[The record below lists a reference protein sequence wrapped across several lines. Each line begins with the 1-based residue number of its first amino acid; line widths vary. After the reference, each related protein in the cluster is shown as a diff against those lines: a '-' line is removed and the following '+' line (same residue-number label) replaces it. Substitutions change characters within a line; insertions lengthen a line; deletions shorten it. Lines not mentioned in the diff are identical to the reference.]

1 MSPSLI
7 GAAGVAVLFTL
18 LLLRVPVWISL
29 VLVGFFGNVLVNGW
43 AAAFALAGTAPFDV
57 ASSYTLSVVPLFIL
71 MGEVASESRLSG
83 ELFKAARV
91 ILSGFRGGLAVATL
105 VASALFGAVSGS
117 SLANAAT
124 MTRMALPELRK
135 AGYDDGLATGCI
147 AAGGS
152 TDILI
157 PPSIIL
163 VIYAAIA
170 ELSVP
175 KLLAAGLM
183 PGLVLTLLYIM
194 VALGVVALRP
204 HYAPGR
210 ESFSLRQ
217 RFAALREPWQ
227 FVALFVVT
235 IGGIYAGI
243 FSPTEAASIGAFGA
257 ILLGVLGR
265 RMSWRD
271 LVRAIESTVIVSGV
285 LFVIVIGANL
295 FSFFIVQTHL
305 PDLLLDGARAFNLSG
320 LQVMILIILGYIV
333 MGCFLE
339 GIGMVLITVPVF
351 QPIIM
356 KYGYDPIW
364 FAIIVVIMVEVGL
377 IHPPVG
383 MNLFVIQAQAPDVR
397 ITAIYRGIIP
407 FLVAPLVLIVLLFI
421 FPGSRCGCRRSFTA
435 SVAIRKFARVLS
447 LLLSELPNQSDTS
460 NIVRF

>member
-1 MSPSLI
+1 MSASAI
-7 GAAGVAVLFTL
+7 GATGVVVLFVL
-18 LLLRVPVWISL
+18 LILRVPVWISL
-29 VLVGFFGNVLVNGW
+29 ILVGFFGNVIVLGW
-43 AAAFALAGTAPFDV
+43 QGAFALAGTAPFDV
-57 ASSYTLSVVPLFIL
+57 ASAYTLSVVPLFIL

-83 ELFKAARV
+83 ELFNAARV

-105 VASALFGAVSGS
+105 AASALFGAVSGS

-175 KLLAAGLM
+175 KLLAAGLI
-183 PGLVLTLLYIM
+183 PGLVLTGLYM
-194 VALGVVALRP
+194 AVALVVVYFRP
-204 HYAPGR
+204 QYAPDR
-210 ESFSLRQ
+210 ESYSAWEKFL
-217 RFAALREPWQ
+217 ALREPWQ
-227 FVALFVVT
+227 FLALFIVT

-257 ILLGVLGR
+257 ILLGIAGR
-265 RMSWRD
+265 RMSLRD
-271 LVRAIESTVIVSGV
+271 LLRAIENSVVVSGV
-285 LFVIVIGANL
+285 LFVIVMGANL

-305 PDLLLDGARAFNLSG
+305 PELLLSGARAVNFSG
-320 LQVMILIILGYIV
+320 LMVMVLIIIGYIV

-351 QPIIM
+351 QPIIVQF
-356 KYGYDPIW
+356 GYDPIW

-397 ITAIYRGIIP
+397 ITSIYRGIVP
-407 FLVAPLVLIVLLFI
+407 FLLAPLLLIILLFL
-421 FPGSRCGCRRSFTA
+421 FPGLA
-435 SVAIRKFARVLS
+435 LW
-447 LLLSELPNQSDTS
+447 LPKALYG
-460 NIVRF
+460 

>member
-1 MSPSLI
+1 MSPSAI
-7 GAAGVAVLFTL
+7 GACGVLILFAL
-18 LLLRVPVWISL
+18 LLLRVPIWISL
-29 VLVGFFGNVLVNGW
+29 VLVGFFGNAAVLGW
-43 AAAFALAGTAPFDV
+43 QGAFALAGTAPFDV

-83 ELFKAARV
+83 ELFRAAK
-91 ILSGFRGGLAVATL
+91 IMLSGFRGGMAVATL

-117 SLANAAT
+117 SLANSAT

-135 AGYDDGLATGCI
+135 AGYDDGLSTGCI

-175 KLLAAGLM
+175 KLLAAGLI
-183 PGLVLTLLYIM
+183 PGLVLTVLYIA
-194 VALGVVALRP
+194 VAMTVVYLRP
-204 HYAPGR
+204 HYAPDR
-210 ESFSLRQ
+210 ESFSLRE
-217 RFAALREPWQ
+217 RIAALREPWQ
-227 FVALFVVT
+227 FLALFLIT

-243 FSPTEAASIGAFGA
+243 FSPTEAASVGALGA
-257 ILLGVLGR
+257 ILIGMLGR
-265 RMSWRD
+265 RLSVKD
-271 LVRAIESTVIVSGV
+271 LLLAIENSVVVSGL

-305 PDLLLDGARAFNLSG
+305 PDLLLGFARAWALSG
-320 LQVMILIILGYIV
+320 LTVMILIIFGYIV

-351 QPIIM
+351 QPIIV
-356 KYGYDPIW
+356 KFGYDPIW
-364 FAIIVVIMVEVGL
+364 FAIVVVIMVEVGL

-383 MNLFVIQAQAPDVR
+383 MNLFVIQAQAPDVK
-397 ITAIYRGIIP
+397 ITSIYRGIIP
-407 FLVAPLVLIVLLFI
+407 FLVAPFLLIVLLFV
-421 FPGSRCGCRRSFTA
+421 FPGLA
-435 SVAIRKFARVLS
+435 LW
-447 LLLSELPNQSDTS
+447 LPAL
-460 NIVRF
+460 FYGK

>member
-1 MSPSLI
+1 MSAQTI
-7 GAAGVAVLFTL
+7 GLCGVAVLFTL
-18 LLLRVPVWISL
+18 LLLRVPVWIAL
-29 VLVGFFGNVLVNGW
+29 ILVGFFGNVIVNGW
-43 AAAFALAGTAPFDV
+43 PAAFALAGTAPFDV

-71 MGEVASESRLSG
+71 MGEVASGSRLSG
-83 ELFKAARV
+83 ELFNAARV

-105 VASALFGAVSGS
+105 VASAMFGAVSGS

-175 KLLAAGLM
+175 KLLAAGLI
-183 PGLVLTLLYIM
+183 PGLVLTLLYIGC
-194 VALGVVALRP
+194 ALAVVYFRP
-204 HYAPGR
+204 HYAPDR
-210 ESFSLRQ
+210 DSFSLRE
-217 RFAALREPWQ
+217 RIVALREPWQ
-227 FVALFVVT
+227 FIVLFIVT

-243 FSPTEAASIGAFGA
+243 FSPTEAASVGAFGA
-257 ILLGVLGR
+257 IAIGILGR

-271 LVRAIESTVIVSGV
+271 VLRAIENTVIVSGV
-285 LFVIVIGANL
+285 LFVIVFGANL
-295 FSFFIVQTHL
+295 FSFFMVQTHL
-305 PDLLLDGARAFNLSG
+305 PDLLLQNARDWGLTG
-320 LQVMILIILGYIV
+320 LQVMLLIIAGYIV

-339 GIGMVLITVPVF
+339 AIGMVLITVPVF

-356 KYGYDPIW
+356 KFGYDPIW
-364 FAIIVVIMVEVGL
+364 FAIIVVIMVEIGL

-397 ITAIYRGIIP
+397 ITSIYRGIIP
-407 FLVAPLVLIVLLFI
+407 FLAAPLILIVLLFL
-421 FPGSRCGCRRSFTA
+421 FPGLA
-435 SVAIRKFARVLS
+435 LW
-447 LLLSELPNQSDTS
+447 LPKALYG
-460 NIVRF
+460 

>member
-1 MSPSLI
+1 MSASAI
-7 GAAGVAVLFTL
+7 GACGVAVLFAL

-29 VLVGFFGNVLVNGW
+29 ILVGFFGNVLVNGW

-71 MGEVASESRLSG
+71 MGEVASGSRLSG
-83 ELFKAARV
+83 ELFNAARV

-105 VASALFGAVSGS
+105 AASALFGAVSGS

-175 KLLAAGLM
+175 KLLAAGLI
-183 PGLVLTLLYIM
+183 PGLVLTLLYIG
-194 VALGVVALRP
+194 VALTVVWMRP
-204 HYAPGR
+204 HYAPDR
-210 ESFSLRQ
+210 DSFSWRE
-217 RFAALREPWQ
+217 RIAALREPWQ
-227 FVALFVVT
+227 FIVLFVVT
-235 IGGIYAGI
+235 IGGIYAGV

-257 ILLGVLGR
+257 ILLGLLGR
-265 RMSWRD
+265 RMSLRD
-271 LVRAIESTVIVSGV
+271 VLRAIENTVIVSGV
-285 LFVIVIGANL
+285 LFVIVFGANL

-305 PDLLLDGARAFNLSG
+305 PDLLLETAKAYNLSG

-339 GIGMVLITVPVF
+339 AIGMVLITVPVF

-356 KYGYDPIW
+356 KFGYDPIW
-364 FAIIVVIMVEVGL
+364 FAIIVVIMVEIGL

-397 ITAIYRGIIP
+397 IAAIYRGIIP
-407 FLVAPLVLIVLLFI
+407 FLVAPLILIVLLFF
-421 FPGSRCGCRRSFTA
+421 FPA
-435 SVAIRKFARVLS
+435 MALW
-447 LLLSELPNQSDTS
+447 LPKL
-460 NIVRF
+460 FYG

>member
-1 MSPSLI
+1 MSASTL
-7 GAAGVAVLFTL
+7 GAAGVLALFVML
-18 LLLRVPVWISL
+18 VARVPVWIAL
-29 VLVGFFGNVLVNGW
+29 ALVGCVGNTVLSGIKPTL
-43 AAAFALAGTAPFDV
+43 ALAGTVPFDV
-57 ASSYTLSVVPLFIL
+57 GSSYSLSVVPLFVL

-83 ELFKAARV
+83 ELFKGARI

-105 VASALFGAVSGS
+105 AASALFGAVSGS

-135 AGYDDGLATGCI
+135 AGYDDGFATGCI

-170 ELSVP
+170 ELSLP
-175 KLLAAGLM
+175 KLLAAGLV
-183 PGLVLTLLYIM
+183 PGLVLTALYM
-194 VALGVVALRP
+194 AVALIIAHLKP
-204 HYAPGR
+204 HYAPDA
-210 ESFSLRQ
+210 ENYSLRE
-217 RFAALREPWQ
+217 RIMAMREPWQ
-227 FVALFVVT
+227 FIALFIIT
-235 IGGIYAGI
+235 IGGIYAGV

-257 ILLGVLGR
+257 IVLGVIARRLGVK
-265 RMSWRD
+265 D
-271 LVRAIESTVIVSGV
+271 ILRAIENSVIVSGV
-285 LFVIVIGANL
+285 LLVIVMGANL

-305 PDLLLDGARAFNLSG
+305 PELLLSGARAANFSG
-320 LQVMILIILGYIV
+320 LMVMIVIIVGYIV

-351 QPIIM
+351 QPII
-356 KYGYDPIW
+356 KQFGYDPIW

-397 ITAIYRGIIP
+397 ITSIYRGIVP
-407 FLVAPLVLIVLLFI
+407 FLLAPLLLIVLLFL
-421 FPGSRCGCRRSFTA
+421 FPGLA
-435 SVAIRKFARVLS
+435 LW
-447 LLLSELPNQSDTS
+447 LPKALYG
-460 NIVRF
+460 

>member
-1 MSPSLI
+1 MTPSLI
-7 GAAGVAVLFTL
+7 GGLGVAILFAL
-18 LLLRVPVWISL
+18 LLLRVPVWIAL
-29 VLVGFFGNVLVNGW
+29 VLVGFLGNVLVNGW
-43 AAAFALAGTAPFDV
+43 AATFALAGTVPFDV

-71 MGEVASESRLSG
+71 MGEVASGSRLSG
-83 ELFKAARV
+83 ELFNAARV
-91 ILSGFRGGLAVATL
+91 ILSGFRGGLAAATL
-105 VASALFGAVSGS
+105 VASAIFGAVSGS

-175 KLLAAGLM
+175 KLLAAGLI
-183 PGLVLTLLYIM
+183 PGLVLTVLYIA
-194 VALGVVALRP
+194 VALTVVYFRP
-204 HYAPGR
+204 HYAPDRDSFPWR
-210 ESFSLRQ
+210 ERI
-217 RFAALREPWQ
+217 AALREPWQ
-227 FVALFVVT
+227 FIVLFIVT

-257 ILLGVLGR
+257 IALGVLGR
-265 RMSWRD
+265 RMSLRD
-271 LVRAIESTVIVSGV
+271 VLHAIESTVIVSGV

-320 LQVMILIILGYIV
+320 LQVMILIIFGYIV

-407 FLVAPLVLIVLLFI
+407 FLVAPLVLIVLLFLL
-421 FPGSRCGCRRSFTA
+421 PGLA
-435 SVAIRKFARVLS
+435 LW
-447 LLLSELPNQSDTS
+447 LPKALYG
-460 NIVRF
+460 

>member
-305 PDLLLDGARAFNLSG
+305 PDLLLDGARTFNLSG

-421 FPGSRCGCRRSFTA
+421 FPGLA
-435 SVAIRKFARVLS
+435 LW
-447 LLLSELPNQSDTS
+447 LPK
-460 NIVRF
+460 ILYG

>member
-7 GAAGVAVLFTL
+7 GLAGVVVLFAL
-18 LLLRVPVWISL
+18 LLLRVPVWIAL
-29 VLVGFFGNVLVNGW
+29 ILVGFFGNVVVNGW
-43 AAAFALAGTAPFDV
+43 PAAFALAGTAPFDV

-71 MGEVASESRLSG
+71 MGEVASGSRLSG
-83 ELFKAARV
+83 ELFNAARV

-105 VASALFGAVSGS
+105 VASAIFGAVSGS

-175 KLLAAGLM
+175 KLLAAGLI
-183 PGLVLTLLYIM
+183 PGLVLTGLYIAC
-194 VALGVVALRP
+194 ALAVVAVRP
-204 HYAPGR
+204 DYAPDR
-210 ESFSLRQ
+210 DRFSWRA
-217 RFAALREPWQ
+217 RVAALREPWQ
-227 FVALFVVT
+227 FIVLFIVT
-235 IGGIYAGI
+235 IGGIYAGV

-257 ILLGVLGR
+257 ILLGVFGR
-265 RMSWRD
+265 RMSLRD
-271 LVRAIESTVIVSGV
+271 VLHAIESTVIVSGV
-285 LFVIVIGANL
+285 LFVIVVGANL

-305 PDLLLDGARAFNLSG
+305 PDLLLDGAKAFNLSG
-320 LQVMILIILGYIV
+320 LTVMTLIILGYIV

-351 QPIIM
+351 QPIVTQF
-356 KYGYDPIW
+356 GYDPIW
-364 FAIIVVIMVEVGL
+364 FAIVVVIMVEVGL

-397 ITAIYRGIIP
+397 ITAIYRGIVP
-407 FLVAPLVLIVLLFI
+407 FLVAPLLLILLLFV
-421 FPGSRCGCRRSFTA
+421 FPGLA
-435 SVAIRKFARVLS
+435 LW
-447 LLLSELPNQSDTS
+447 LP
-460 NIVRF
+460 RALYG